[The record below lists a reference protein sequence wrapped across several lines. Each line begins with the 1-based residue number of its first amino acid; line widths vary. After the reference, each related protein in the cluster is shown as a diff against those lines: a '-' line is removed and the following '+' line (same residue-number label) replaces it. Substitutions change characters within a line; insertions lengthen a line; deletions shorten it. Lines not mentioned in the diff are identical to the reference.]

1 MAIDSTVRTYDPKRI
16 SITFLGNIITGFAD
30 GDFVEITGEDGF
42 EMRKGAAGDEDRI
55 NKNETGRDVNITLM
69 QTSISND
76 VLTAAHQV
84 DVISNDGKGPLQ
96 VKDLNGNSILY
107 SAQAYIK
114 KTADQTR
121 GDSLGTIVWNFRAP
135 HAIYDVGG
143 NL

>member
-1 MAIDSTVRTYDPKRI
+1 MARDTAVRTFDPNKV

-69 QTSISND
+69 KTSITND
-76 VLTAAHQV
+76 VLSAIYEQDAV
-84 DVISNDGKGPLQ
+84 DNNGKGPLTI
-96 VKDLNGNSILY
+96 KDLNGTTLLY

-114 KTADQTR
+114 KPADMTM
-121 GDSLGTIVWNFRAP
+121 GDSLGTVVWNFRAP
-135 HAIYDVGG
+135 QSTYNVGG